1 MTSRNPCDPAIRI
14 EWLRWEVSDE
24 LAEGIAPG
32 LREGDEGA
40 RRVLVG
46 WLTND
51 RERLIS
57 HCHGAVNSVA
67 RHAGIEPFTREDV
80 AHEIGLVAWCHG
92 LR

>member
-1 MTSRNPCDPAIRI
+1 MNPCDPTIRI

-32 LREGDEGA
+32 LRTDDAGA
-40 RRVLVG
+40 VRVLVG
-46 WLTND
+46 WLTEE

-57 HCHGAVNSVA
+57 HCLGAVNSAA
-67 RHAGIEPFTREDV
+67 RRTGIEPFTREDV